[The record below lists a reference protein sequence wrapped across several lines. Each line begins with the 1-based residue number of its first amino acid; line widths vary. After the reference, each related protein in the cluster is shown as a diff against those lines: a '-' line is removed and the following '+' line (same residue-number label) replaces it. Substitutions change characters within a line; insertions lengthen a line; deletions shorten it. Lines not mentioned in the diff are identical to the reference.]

1 MFSNNDIQCNPGSCP
16 AQTAFQAANYPT
28 INYNHMPGAIYWDA
42 GAAFNVMEKG
52 QLYVKVNNIANLLP
66 PPSESG
72 YNGTIY
78 DVIGRMYYVGVRLR
92 L

>member
-1 MFSNNDIQCNPGSCP
+1 VFSNNDIQCNPGSCP

-52 QLYVKVNNIANLLP
+52 
-66 PPSESG
+66 
-72 YNGTIY
+72 
-78 DVIGRMYYVGVRLR
+78 
-92 L
+92 